1 MKQQDFI
8 NLSIE
13 EVAQLNGKQKDED
26 VTMAWRAGY
35 VYLKEKLEKSF
46 RNDFHEDFLTNTEEI
61 IDQDLDVFE

>member
-13 EVAQLNGKQKDED
+13 EVKMLNGEHKNED

-35 VYLKEKLEKSF
+35 IFLKEKLEKSF
-46 RNDFHEDFLTNTEEI
+46 RNDFNDEFMSKIEDI
-61 IDQDLDVFE
+61 IEQDLDAFE